1 MRIFVC
7 LGFVFAASVAHAQT
21 HATAASHSSSHAATT
36 SASSHTTVMNTRI
49 SRFPDND
56 NYTTMSR
63 SGGYQSTISSGY
75 HPMGH

>member
-21 HATAASHSSSHAATT
+21 HATSASHSSSHAATT
-36 SASSHTTVMNTRI
+36 TASSHTVMNTRI

-63 SGGYQSTISSGY
+63 SGGYQSTISDGY